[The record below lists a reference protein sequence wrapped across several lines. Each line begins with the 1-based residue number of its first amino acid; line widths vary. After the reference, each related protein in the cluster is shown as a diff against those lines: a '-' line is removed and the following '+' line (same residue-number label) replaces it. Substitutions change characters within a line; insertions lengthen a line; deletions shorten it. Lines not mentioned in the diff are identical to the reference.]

1 MPSLLYC
8 VAGALI
14 ALPETAWRAPRL
26 GRWILGALGAFWMGM
41 AFLQAW
47 PGRGFWQGQPTRH
60 STPGTLTSMVQ
71 QMAAT
76 PQPHLLSSWVNAFGQ
91 FDAAHGWGVNLFAV
105 IALAV
110 IGALFITGRPQ
121 LVLSGAVAGTVLCLA
136 DWVLIEDLGF
146 MGGVGTDPNSMLP
159 FVVLI
164 WAGYL
169 ALTRVPARAEV
180 PATAATV
187 TSAAQVAPASLS
199 WRERLAANPTY
210 AFRSAAAIGA
220 LAITLVGTA
229 PMAVAA
235 TSRTADPLLTKA
247 VDGTPEA
254 FDFHEPAVS
263 LVDQHGRPVSLASLR
278 GRAVAITFLDP
289 VCTSDCPVIAEEFRE
304 ADGVLGGDAGR
315 VYLVAVDANPRY
327 ISTDY
332 LTAFDRQEGLQS
344 TPNWLFLTGTLP
356 QLQHAWRALGVEVAY
371 LPAGAMIDH
380 SEFAY
385 VIDPS
390 GRIRYDLDTDPGPP
404 PGRQSRLSPSR
415 WRGR

>member
-1 MPSLLYC
+1 
-8 VAGALI
+8 
-14 ALPETAWRAPRL
+14 
-26 GRWILGALGAFWMGM
+26 
-41 AFLQAW
+41 
-47 PGRGFWQGQPTRH
+47 
-60 STPGTLTSMVQ
+60 
-71 QMAAT
+71 MAAT
-76 PQPHLLSSWVNAFGQ
+76 PQPHLLSSWVSAFGQ

-136 DWVLIEDLGF
+136 DWVLVEDLGF

-187 TSAAQVAPASLS
+187 TSAAAGRSGEPV

-210 AFRSAAAIGA
+210 AFRSAAAVGA

-235 TSRTADPLLTKA
+235 TSPTADPLLAQA
-247 VDGTPEA
+247 VDGSPEA
-254 FDFHEPAVS
+254 FDFPEPAVS
-263 LVDQHGRPVSLASLR
+263 LVDQYGRPVSLASLR
-278 GRAVAITFLDP
+278 GRAVALTFLDP
-289 VCTSDCPVIAEEFRE
+289 VCTSDCPVIAQEFRQ
-304 ADGVLGGDAGR
+304 ADGVLGGEPAG
-315 VYLVAVDANPRY
+315 
-327 ISTDY
+327 STWSP
-332 LTAFDRQEGLQS
+332 S
-344 TPNWLFLTGTLP
+344 TPTPLHLHGLP
-356 QLQHAWRALGVEVAY
+356 HRLRPPGRPPVHAELAVPHRHTASAAACLACPGREVQY

-390 GRIRYDLDTDPGPP
+390 GRVRYDLDTDPGPR
-404 PGRQSRLSPSR
+404 PGPQSRLSPSR